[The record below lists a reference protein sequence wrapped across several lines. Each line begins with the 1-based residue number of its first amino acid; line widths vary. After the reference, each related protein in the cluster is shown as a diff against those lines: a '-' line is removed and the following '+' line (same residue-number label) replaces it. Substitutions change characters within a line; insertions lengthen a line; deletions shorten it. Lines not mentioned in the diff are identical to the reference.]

1 MIRKASSAD
10 LERMEQLWLYSV
22 VTAHPSLPRSYWQ
35 ARLTAF
41 RRNCLGASSCLVYC
55 EGRHRAADGFAVVGP
70 DRALVFLCVT
80 PAVSRRGGG
89 GELMRAAKVGR
100 TEMHATV
107 LQENLAGRYFLQRHG
122 FVETER
128 LPCAD
133 AGQTE
138 IVMRYSARRAD
149 AA

>member
-1 MIRKASSAD
+1 MIRSANHAD
-10 LERMEQLWLYSV
+10 LERLEQLWLYSV
-22 VTAHPSLPRSYWQ
+22 ITAHPSLPRQYWH
-35 ARLTAF
+35 ARLQEF
-41 RRNCLGASSCLVYC
+41 RRQYLGADRCLVYSEPGHC
-55 EGRHRAADGFAVVGP
+55 AADGFAVVAR
-70 DRALVFLCVT
+70 DRSLVFLCVT

-100 TEMHATV
+100 SEIRATV

-122 FVETER
+122 FVEMER

-133 AGQTE
+133 AGQAE